1 MVVRVCVCVRER
13 ERGGKEQ
20 GQGAGHHV
28 RAFAL
33 SSLAS
38 TSSPPHKSY
47 LVRRTAPRPLRP
59 GRPSTRP
66 GGTRAVGTGR
76 RAGWGRG
83 RGVGLGWMGAGRGRG
98 ARGGGWGEGGER
110 HSSSTQQ
117 AEGDGARPRP
127 APHDATGVPSAL
139 GSARAGCVGPG
150 RGPPPCPL
158 CPRPPKR
165 QPGYFLARREARK
178 GPRTSFAARPRQGTR
193 ARGPPRH
200 PPRQA
205 RLGVQRAS
213 GHAGCVCTVPPP
225 CGRGRREP
233 EAAIPPPARHWRS
246 LSFPLLSLPT
256 PPPPPPTAP
265 HPPPGRGG
273 EATPLLVP
281 PSPRRRP
288 PRRMAENREAT
299 GERAERDGSMRAARE
314 GGGGGLAGEAGSA
327 SSGGD
332 VEGGSMERGS
342 DGVCGRGQATRARGG
357 RVGKRN
363 NWGRASAARA
373 CFFLRLLGPTRRSPC
388 VFLAAQH

>member
-246 LSFPLLSLPT
+246 LSFPLLSLPPAL
-256 PPPPPPTAP
+256 PPYLRPPT
-265 HPPPGRGG
+265 HRQGG
-273 EATPLLVP
+273 EEK
-281 PSPRRRP
+281 P
-288 PRRMAENREAT
+288 PR
-299 GERAERDGSMRAARE
+299 S
-314 GGGGGLAGEAGSA
+314 
-327 SSGGD
+327 
-332 VEGGSMERGS
+332 
-342 DGVCGRGQATRARGG
+342 
-357 RVGKRN
+357 
-363 NWGRASAARA
+363 
-373 CFFLRLLGPTRRSPC
+373 
-388 VFLAAQH
+388 